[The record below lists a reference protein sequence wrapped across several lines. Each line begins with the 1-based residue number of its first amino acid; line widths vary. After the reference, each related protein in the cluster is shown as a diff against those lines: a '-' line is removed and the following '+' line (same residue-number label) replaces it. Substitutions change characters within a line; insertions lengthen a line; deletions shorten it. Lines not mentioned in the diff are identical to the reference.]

1 MDVIQA
7 TSVTTLNPS
16 PGRKEAAGK
25 NIKWK
30 RKLPGP
36 HPRRLE
42 GTPGRGKKNNSR
54 SSFDIGGFPRRI
66 ADPDVSSVAQ
76 TCPEEERIP
85 MLLDNKS
92 IVRRL
97 YEEVWNKRRL
107 DVVDELISPSHALN
121 DPIISGSQMGPD
133 LYKRRVVELTT
144 GFPDLR
150 FTIEDMIAEKGKV
163 GVSWTISGTHQGEFL
178 NIPATGSKIFVEG
191 ITIHDISNGKILDS
205 QARWD
210 ALGLLRQLGGACRQ
224 RAASA
229 A

>member
-1 MDVIQA
+1 MDVIQ
-7 TSVTTLNPS
+7 TTTVTTLNPS
-16 PGRKEAAGK
+16 PGRREAAGK
-25 NIKWK
+25 NIKWN
-30 RKLPGP
+30 RELPGT

-42 GTPGRGKKNNSR
+42 GTPQSWKKNNFLC
-54 SSFDIGGFPRRI
+54 SFDIGGFGRT
-66 ADPDVSSVAQ
+66 DPDVPAVAQ

-85 MLLDNKS
+85 VLLDNKA

-121 DPIISGSQMGPD
+121 DPIISGSQMGPE
-133 LYKRRVVELTT
+133 LYMRRVVELTT
-144 GFPDLR
+144 SFPDLR

-163 GVSWTISGTHQGEFL
+163 GVSWTVSGTHQGEFL

-191 ITIHDISNGKILDS
+191 ITIHDITNGKILDS
-205 QARWD
+205 HARWD

-224 RAASA
+224 RAA
-229 A
+229 